1 MWDSMCCVNL
11 IMCMLTHVCMT
22 HMKTIVRLDQPAPS
36 RVRGIAH
43 LLYRKSVNWR
53 WWCWKEIYAAICQCL
68 FSGNCSP
75 FTFRSPLTYCSFFL
89 LPLTTPHSPI
99 CYHLHF
105 TYQSIATYKYLLPRI
120 SSLIVAWEARWHI
133 WIAERCL
140 PPLVLH
146 NSGTSKLR
154 KDGCCLYCRSLQYH
168 NHSCTVYRRWEL
180 H

>member
-68 FSGNCSP
+68 FSIYIS
-75 FTFRSPLTYCSFFL
+75 FTTHILLLLSVTTYHTSFTYL
-89 LPLTTPHSPI
+89 LPLTFHLPIHCHLQISATTYIITYSGLRSKMTHLNCWTLLAASCFTQLWNKQTAKRWLLPLLQISPI
-99 CYHLHF
+99 SQPFLH
-105 TYQSIATYKYLLPRI
+105 S
-120 SSLIVAWEARWHI
+120 V
-133 WIAERCL
+133 
-140 PPLVLH
+140 
-146 NSGTSKLR
+146 
-154 KDGCCLYCRSLQYH
+154 
-168 NHSCTVYRRWEL
+168 
-180 H
+180 